1 MPLRPSTIYTME
13 DYHDHQAAQF
23 KKWADLI
30 KDDPRRVCRAL
41 ALYTPRGETLEGDSH
56 DDVPIL
62 FQQLKE
68 ASNESTSK
76 SWKGLVDAGVI
87 TALCKC
93 AINTQATLTLAYATV
108 NDEGVA
114 EISQECMDLAQ
125 ENAPAPYS
133 PALEVLCNAAMS
145 CARPATSTEQKMV
158 AEMKQYWSSI
168 MQRLWSEPSRT
179 LDHSG
184 NAKARERER
193 VAPAQIVHRLSSLD
207 PTFLDII
214 LKPSDLTLAVCFRY
228 WLYSTS
234 EWDDI
239 INCTLIT
246 PLLDGVGPDHWNRY
260 FAEHPRPD
268 MHALLPRI
276 LLGASRGTGKKKR
289 TPNQSA
295 EFIVDVFA
303 KHFRQLGPREL
314 LEEIIFF
321 NGLLNAT
328 EKEFLPFWRALYRSE
343 PFWTAM
349 AQNVTRYAPLGPN
362 APKTGHI
369 PEGLT
374 MVSLKVYFNVL
385 HGDSRDALN
394 YIDELLCSWFA
405 GGLFDALESAI
416 TTIVRSI
423 RGPMFLSVLIQF
435 LDNNLH
441 NFNPKTREKLRAELP
456 RPRLMIMLIML
467 STKGS
472 QNVDDLLA
480 SVAADESVAVPR
492 QDPRHPQWAVD
503 AWRLLLRLTNTL
515 RPFRGTCTRRGCDE
529 PAYKGGCGKCKLS
542 AYCGQEC
549 IRLDKDHKFIC
560 RWVPTLIIV
569 EMLQKRDPEE
579 VAKLLGDGVAPP
591 PPADLP
597 SREELLRRVREE
609 GSMTEEEIQMVLS
622 LRDVKDE
629 AQAAKADDPPP
640 GEATL
645 QKKMQEMLLEDSS
658 SSSSA

>member
-1 MPLRPSTIYTME
+1 MP
-13 DYHDHQAAQF
+13 
-23 KKWADLI
+23 
-30 KDDPRRVCRAL
+30 
-41 ALYTPRGETLEGDSH
+41 
-56 DDVPIL
+56 
-62 FQQLKE
+62 
-68 ASNESTSK
+68 
-76 SWKGLVDAGVI
+76 
-87 TALCKC
+87 KC
-93 AINTQATLTLAYATV
+93 
-108 NDEGVA
+108 
-114 EISQECMDLAQ
+114 S
-125 ENAPAPYS
+125 
-133 PALEVLCNAAMS
+133 
-145 CARPATSTEQKMV
+145 
-158 AEMKQYWSSI
+158 
-168 MQRLWSEPSRT
+168 
-179 LDHSG
+179 
-184 NAKARERER
+184 
-193 VAPAQIVHRLSSLD
+193 
-207 PTFLDII
+207 II

-295 EFIVDVFA
+295 EFIVDAFA

-374 MVSLKVYFNVL
+374 MMSLKVYFNVL

-423 RGPMFLSVLIQF
+423 RGPSESCIYAPRSLLTQEPLLSV
-435 LDNNLH
+435 
-441 NFNPKTREKLRAELP
+441 PLR
-456 RPRLMIMLIML
+456 I
-467 STKGS
+467 
-472 QNVDDLLA
+472 
-480 SVAADESVAVPR
+480 
-492 QDPRHPQWAVD
+492 DPVS
-503 AWRLLLRLTNTL
+503 
-515 RPFRGTCTRRGCDE
+515 G
-529 PAYKGGCGKCKLS
+529 
-542 AYCGQEC
+542 
-549 IRLDKDHKFIC
+549 
-560 RWVPTLIIV
+560 
-569 EMLQKRDPEE
+569 
-579 VAKLLGDGVAPP
+579 
-591 PPADLP
+591 
-597 SREELLRRVREE
+597 
-609 GSMTEEEIQMVLS
+609 
-622 LRDVKDE
+622 
-629 AQAAKADDPPP
+629 
-640 GEATL
+640 
-645 QKKMQEMLLEDSS
+645 
-658 SSSSA
+658 